1 MGFSGSIS
9 ASVVLHAVLI
19 AAALIFAGSSS
30 LREEVIM
37 RVFLLEKTTGNSEKE
52 LLTPRKQK
60 EQTEKTL
67 LTDDR
72 ISHLP
77 ADTIEDNIIRDKKK
91 VVKSTHMPPEPIA
104 SGDTARHYEQKTL
117 SPGTDL
123 TSTQADIKFSG
134 DNMSEKYYEKTDN
147 VIINAT
153 ASSGRQKKHV
163 DQSFSILKIR
173 ALIEKNLV
181 YPYIALKR
189 QMEGTVLAE
198 FSINAAGRPEKI
210 RITKSSGFS
219 ILDSAAE
226 KTIIKASPFPVVA
239 GSIEIPI
246 TFRLEKGR

>member
-9 ASVVLHAVLI
+9 ASVVLHAVLT

-37 RVFLLEKTTGNSEKE
+37 RVFLLEKTPCKSEKE
-52 LLTPRKQK
+52 LLTPRRQK
-60 EQTEKTL
+60 ELTEKNL

-77 ADTIEDNIIRDKKK
+77 ADTIEDNVIRDKQK

-104 SGDTARHYEQKTL
+104 SGDSARHHEQKTL
-117 SPGTDL
+117 SSGTDL

-134 DNMSEKYYEKTDN
+134 DNMPDRYYEKTDS

-153 ASSGRQKKHV
+153 ASSGRQRKHV

-173 ALIEKNLV
+173 ALIENNLV

-189 QMEGTVLAE
+189 QMEGTVVAE
-198 FSINAAGRPEKI
+198 FTINAAGRPEKI
-210 RITKSSGFS
+210 RITKSSGFD

-226 KTIIKASPFPVVA
+226 KTIIRASPFPVVT
-239 GSIEIPI
+239 GSIEVPI
-246 TFRLEKGR
+246 TFVLKKEN